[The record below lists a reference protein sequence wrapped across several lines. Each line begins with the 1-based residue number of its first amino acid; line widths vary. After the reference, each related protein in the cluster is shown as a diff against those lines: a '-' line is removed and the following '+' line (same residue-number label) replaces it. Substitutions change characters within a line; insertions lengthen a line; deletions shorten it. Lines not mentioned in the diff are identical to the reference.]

1 MADLAKLATRRVY
14 GTRVAERGV
23 LEREASRLL
32 DLAAALQKRI
42 ALRAEDPDWLPD
54 GDTMRV
60 LEWYSDSVMALLKEQ
75 RQRAGMKLGGTPITD
90 EEYQAEMTA
99 YLTRRIQALTPEAL
113 AEIRAARPSD
123 HHLTDE
129 SRAQLAAW
137 SKDAK

>member
-1 MADLAKLATRRVY
+1 MADLAKVATRRVY

-32 DLAAALQKRI
+32 DLASSIQKRI
-42 ALRAEDPDWLPD
+42 AARAEDPEWLPD
-54 GDTMRV
+54 ADTMRV
-60 LEWYSDSVMALLKEQ
+60 LEWYSTSVVALLKEQ
-75 RQRAGMKLGGTPITD
+75 RARASMKLGGAAITD

-99 YLTRRIQALTPEAL
+99 YLTRRIQALSTEEL
-113 AEIRAARPSD
+113 AEIRAARPSE

-129 SRAQLAAW
+129 SRALLAAW